1 MAPVIPVPPVS
12 QTARIFED
20 AILILFNLPVLA
32 LMLRLPFI
40 ADLKQALKE
49 KNGVGGDQDTTSYSR
64 VTGLVGAVIITSFFW
79 AIGNVIVFKAFEK
92 VDDIRQI
99 TDHVGPFFLIGSA
112 LFLPYAFNQ
121 IKAAFVGMPAPGLPF
136 STPVG
141 AAAAVVSTTGGNEAV
156 AAVAAAPTPAPGPP
170 AAPAPAASNLV
181 VVIANLST
189 TIDDPTFAAAV
200 AAIGIQVTR
209 DFQPEWGAGA
219 VLSATR
225 LDLAGGQANINT
237 AVDAIIYV
245 GDASADPTTGTAG
258 AYGYHSQNYGK
269 IPYAF
274 IYLDVCAQYGEA
286 WSCTLSH
293 EVLEMLADPTTQLT
307 ATGPAPPGA
316 ATPSV
321 NYDLEVCDPT
331 QGDTYVINN
340 VTVSNFVTKAYFG
353 MVGGASTGTNFMGL
367 ALTSFGTRPGG
378 YFQYEDA
385 AGAHQ
390 VNGAKVDAQRLAARA
405 MLAGYR
411 RNARRVAPLRGV

>member
-1 MAPVIPVPPVS
+1 MPPVIPIPSVS
-12 QTARIFED
+12 ETARILEP
-20 AILILFNLPVLA
+20 AILIVFNLPVLA

-79 AIGNVIVFKAFEK
+79 AIGNVIVFKAFER
-92 VDDIRQI
+92 VDDIKAI

-121 IKAAFVGMPAPGLPF
+121 IKAAIVGMPAPGIPF

-141 AAAAVVSTTGGNEAV
+141 AVATTAAAKGSTLN
-156 AAVAAAPTPAPGPP
+156 
-170 AAPAPAASNLV
+170 
-181 VVIANLST
+181 VVIANLSAA
-189 TIDDPTFAAAV
+189 IDDPTFANVV
-200 AAIGIQVTR
+200 AAIGVQVTR
-209 DFQPEWGAGA
+209 DFQPEWSAGA
-219 VLSATR
+219 ALSATR
-225 LDLAGGQANINT
+225 LDLNGGQANINT
-237 AVDAIIYV
+237 AADAIIYV
-245 GDASADPTTGTAG
+245 GDVANDPTTGTAG
-258 AYGYHSQNYGK
+258 AYGYHSDNYGQ

-293 EVLEMLADPTTQLT
+293 EVQEMLADPTTVLT
-307 ATGPAPPGA
+307 VTGPAPAGA
-316 ATPSV
+316 ATPTV
-321 NYDLEVCDPT
+321 AYDLEVCDPT
-331 QGDTYVINN
+331 QGDTYVING
-340 VTVSNFVTKAYFG
+340 VSVSNFVTKAYFG
-353 MVGGASTGTNFMGL
+353 MVGGASTNTNFMGL
-367 ALTSFGTRPGG
+367 ALTPFGTRPGG

-411 RNARRVAPLRGV
+411 RNARRVARARL